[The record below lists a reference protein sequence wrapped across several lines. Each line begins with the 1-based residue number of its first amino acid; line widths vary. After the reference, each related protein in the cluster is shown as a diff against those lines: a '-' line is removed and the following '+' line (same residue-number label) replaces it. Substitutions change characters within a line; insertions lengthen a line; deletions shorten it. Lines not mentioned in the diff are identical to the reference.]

1 MKTFIVVVLYLFA
14 IVALIAGVR
23 FLAIENDLA
32 AALGIQ
38 LLISAA
44 LLAGLAIIVNVAG
57 ELSKRLDLDN
67 YYRMA
72 DYGNALA
79 MYELAKRAWDKYIHT
94 PQYKI
99 NADMFALSSYEHWLK
114 KAADAG
120 HEEAQ
125 KEWESYCEK
134 KNKSTQPATPSAT
147 EDSQA

>member
-32 AALGIQ
+32 VALGIQ

-44 LLAGLAIIVNVAG
+44 LLAGLAIIVNAAG
-57 ELSKRLDLDN
+57 KISERIDLEPF
-67 YYRMA
+67 YRMA
-72 DYGNALA
+72 EAGDADA
-79 MYELAKRAWDKYIHT
+79 IYELAK
-94 PQYKI
+94 I
-99 NADMFALSSYEHWLK
+99 NKKKSVRIFDDYPVPIYVASYEHWLK

-134 KNKSTQPATPSAT
+134 KNNSTATTTANAT
-147 EDSQA
+147 EDCQA